1 MTTTV
6 LASQHTAPN
15 LTVDAAN
22 GTTYAYR
29 RYGKPGTVPVV
40 FFQHFRGN
48 LDNWDPA
55 LVDDIAAEREVV
67 LFDASG
73 VGLSTGAV
81 PTSFAG
87 FGRDALAFVDALGLT
102 EADLF
107 GFSIGGFVA
116 QEVALQRPH
125 LVRRM
130 VLAGTGPRG
139 GRDMHGWPAGPRAH
153 AMKDVQGA
161 EDILYLFFGPSA
173 ASQAKGMEFV
183 GRIFTRTEARDT
195 TPDLAVR
202 DAQAAA
208 IIDWGVRDTA
218 ALARLES
225 IHAPTLVANGDHDI
239 MVPTVNSYLLA
250 GHLPDARLTIYPD
263 ANHGFLFQ
271 YPHEFAAEVTAFLSA
286 PTDSGGR

>member
-1 MTTTV
+1 MSQYTT
-6 LASQHTAPN
+6 PN
-15 LTVDAAN
+15 RSLDAAN

-29 RYGKPGTVPVV
+29 RYGKAGTVPLV

-55 LVDDIAAEREVV
+55 LVDDIAREREVV

-73 VGLSTGAV
+73 VALSTGQV
-81 PTSFAG
+81 PTTFRE
-87 FGRDALAFVDALGLT
+87 FGRDALAFVDALGLA
-102 EADLF
+102 EVDLF

-130 VLAGTGPRG
+130 VLAGTGPQG
-139 GRDMHGWPAGPRAH
+139 GREMHGWVDEARAH
-153 AMKDVQGA
+153 AMKDVQDA
-161 EDILYLFFGPSA
+161 DDVLYLFFSPSG
-173 ASQAKGMEFV
+173 ASQAKGREFV
-183 GRIFTRTEARDT
+183 GRIFTRTEGRDEL
-195 TPDLAVR
+195 PDLAAR

-208 IIDWGVRDTA
+208 IVEWGIRDVA
-218 ALARLES
+218 KLARLES
-225 IHAPTLVANGDHDI
+225 ITAPTLVANGDHDI
-239 MVPTVNSYLLA
+239 MVPTVNSFLLA

-271 YPHEFAAEVTAFLSA
+271 YPHEFAAEVNAFLA
-286 PTDSGGR
+286 E